1 MSEPEVSTGR
11 AARAASAVGSLP
23 VRAGRLIGSEPR
35 LCRFL
40 LAQCISRTG
49 DFLALAALP
58 FAVFSIGGGA
68 GDAGLL
74 LSCQSLSL
82 LAFLL
87 FGGVIADRMSRV
99 GVMVVADLLRLAS
112 QATVAALLITGT
124 ARLWEL
130 VPLMI
135 VCGAGTAF
143 FEPAAGGVLP
153 QLVDERRLASA
164 NALRNFALS
173 AAAAI
178 GPLAAGAATVAA
190 GPGWAFALDAA
201 SFGLSAALLSG
212 LSDGYG
218 RPGRSEAA
226 SLVRDAVRGWR
237 EFASRSWLWAV
248 VAQFAVFNALV
259 WAPFLVL
266 GAVVAGMNL
275 GGPGAWG
282 MILALA
288 GAGEMVGCLAALVL
302 RPARPLLIATASVA
316 IWAAPLILLGIAAPL
331 PLVASAVLPAGA
343 ALGVFCVTWD
353 TAVQLKV
360 PEDQLS
366 RISSID
372 ALGSL
377 AILPLGYLLAG
388 SAQATIGPR
397 TSLLASAGF
406 VLLSSVAVAAIPS
419 VRALQL
425 EREVTPSGAGAC
437 KDTYDEFTGLTPVP
451 DGVA

>member
-1 MSEPEVSTGR
+1 MSEAGVSTEPAGR
-11 AARAASAVGSLP
+11 PATAGSLR
-23 VRAGRLIGSEPR
+23 VRARRLIGSEPR
-35 LCRFL
+35 LRRFL

-82 LAFLL
+82 LGFLL

-99 GVMVVADLLRLAS
+99 AVMVVADLSRLLS
-112 QATVAALLITGT
+112 QATVAVLLITGT

-153 QLVDERRLASA
+153 QLVDERRLAGA
-164 NALRNFALS
+164 NALRNLALS

-178 GPLAAGAATVAA
+178 GPMAAGAATVAA

-201 SFGLSAALLSG
+201 SFGASAALLSG
-212 LSDGYG
+212 LSAGHG
-218 RPGRSEAA
+218 RPSRSESA
-226 SLVRDAVRGWR
+226 SLLRDAVGGWR

-266 GAVVAGMNL
+266 GAVVAGTHL

-282 MILALA
+282 AILALA
-288 GAGEMVGCLAALVL
+288 GVGEMAGCLAALVL
-302 RPARPLLIATASVA
+302 RPRRPLLIATASVA
-316 IWAAPLILLGIAAPL
+316 IWAAPLILLGVAAPL
-331 PLVASAVLPAGA
+331 PLVASAILPAGA

-360 PEDQLS
+360 PEEQLS

-388 SAQATIGPR
+388 SAQATIGPSA
-397 TSLLASAGF
+397 SLLASAGF
-406 VLLSSVAVAAIPS
+406 VLLSSVAVAAMPS
-419 VRALQL
+419 VRSLRL
-425 EREVTPSGAGAC
+425 EQEVAPPGAGAR
-437 KDTYDEFTGLTPVP
+437 KDTYEEISGLTPVP
-451 DGVA
+451 EGAV